1 MSQQVF
7 DWLDFDKDQKIS
19 FLDLKK
25 TIGFELMPQEQFF
38 FRQDVARAK
47 HLTCK
52 YLECW
57 ENTQFDS
64 KSPYCPLHKKII
76 RNLVIDLFERLNR
89 KIADTEW
96 LDFRTQLRRT
106 KYVVTIGNL

>member
-1 MSQQVF
+1 VSQQVF

-52 YLECW
+52 YLEC
-57 ENTQFDS
+57 
-64 KSPYCPLHKKII
+64 
-76 RNLVIDLFERLNR
+76 
-89 KIADTEW
+89 
-96 LDFRTQLRRT
+96 
-106 KYVVTIGNL
+106 

>member
-38 FRQDVARAK
+38 FRQDVLSSLHRLSNGRDLVGRGRRVAFNSRSRG
-47 HLTCK
+47 
-52 YLECW
+52 LES
-57 ENTQFDS
+57 D
-64 KSPYCPLHKKII
+64 KRSPAGAATVSWRICP
-76 RNLVIDLFERLNR
+76 RLR
-89 KIADTEW
+89 H
-96 LDFRTQLRRT
+96 
-106 KYVVTIGNL
+106 